1 MRQLMADIQANGVKT
16 VRCVALTSSA
26 WTLRS
31 VYSVVFTR
39 RALWRK
45 IQCSVI
51 AAPSSTA
58 PLQTEPLPTILLM
71 LLTGLKLKT
80 KESVCAPSLTRTI
93 AASPLFMDMMRIRNQ
108 SYVCSRH
115 WNALQS

>member
-1 MRQLMADIQANGVKT
+1 MPVFPCS
-16 VRCVALTSSA
+16 CVALTSSA

-71 LLTGLKLKT
+71 LLTGLKVLRWT
-80 KESVCAPSLTRTI
+80 ADDV
-93 AASPLFMDMMRIRNQ
+93 
-108 SYVCSRH
+108 
-115 WNALQS
+115 ALAQEHHSCTVQ